1 MPGGFSRWRVFIDR
15 YVVIEPGLTVLS
27 FASEG
32 VGKVRVPRGG
42 LLMADLF
49 PVVVV
54 GSGNMGAALARCLRK
69 ANPDASILGVDPDRT
84 RLAQL
89 ETEGILKPAA
99 SDWSLARGTLVLAI
113 KPQVLE
119 AVAAQLKPRLGP
131 DVVIVSI
138 LAGVPLARLR
148 AAMGSDKVVRTM
160 PNLPLTVGAGA
171 TAIATDG
178 CSPEVLAQARALL
191 APTGEVVEVLE
202 SQLDAVTGL
211 SGSGPAYVLK
221 FLMAM
226 EDGGVFA
233 GLPRATARKLATATL
248 VGTLR
253 MIVES
258 KEEPDVLRGQVTSPG
273 GTTIYG
279 LHALE
284 QGGFSAS
291 VMDAVQAA
299 TLRSKE
305 LGKS

>member
-1 MPGGFSRWRVFIDR
+1 MS
-15 YVVIEPGLTVLS
+15 
-27 FASEG
+27 A
-32 VGKVRVPRGG
+32 
-42 LLMADLF
+42 LF

-54 GSGNMGAALARCLRK
+54 GSGNMGAALARCLRQ
-69 ANPDASILGVDPDRT
+69 ANPDGTILGVDPDRS
-84 RLAQL
+84 RLELL
-89 ETEGILKPAA
+89 EAEGILKPAPET
-99 SDWSLARGTLVLAI
+99 WSLNKGTLVLAI

-119 AVAAQLKPRLGP
+119 AVAATLRPRIGP

-148 AAMGSDKVVRTM
+148 SAMGTERVVRTM

-178 CSPEVLAQARALL
+178 CSPDLIAQARALL
-191 APTGEVVEVLE
+191 SPTGEVVEVLE

-226 EDGGVFA
+226 EDAGVFA
-233 GLPRATARKLATATL
+233 GLPRAVARKLSNATVA
-248 VGTLR
+248 GTLR
-253 MIVES
+253 MVVES
-258 KEEPDVLRGQVTSPG
+258 GEEPDVLRGQVTSPG

-284 QGGFSAS
+284 RGGFTAS
-291 VMDAVQAA
+291 IMEAVQAA

-305 LGKS
+305 LGKA